1 MYTPLNYSKLN
12 IVESSYI
19 PSMVKNRNNRVYD
32 YWCRSLYQRA
42 ISTLIINVPD
52 RWQGNVKDFLYYCLY
67 RYGFVAVFKHEKV
80 GTVFNPCN
88 ISGFD
93 FYYQPT
99 DALIANPALPT
110 RLELKIGT
118 DCQLLRLTPDYLGI
132 FDVIGYYAEKLA
144 ILDNAINISIINN
157 KFSYILA
164 GKTKAVTE
172 ALKKMMDKINR
183 GEPAVFLDKTLVDD
197 PQSKDTPFQFMERK
211 NLKESYLTSDQLA
224 DMQTIINAFDAEIGI
239 PTVPYHKKER
249 MVTAEAESRN
259 IDAMSRSL
267 VWYESLNNSMQKVN
281 AMFPDLKLSVE
292 MRYPVLEE
300 SEVSDN
306 E

>member
-19 PSMVKNRNNRVYD
+19 PSMVKSRNNRVYD
-32 YWCRSLYQRA
+32 YWSRALYLRA
-42 ISTLIINVPD
+42 ISPIIINVPPK
-52 RWQGNVKDFLYYCLY
+52 WQGNVKDFLYYCLY
-67 RYGFVAVFKHEKV
+67 RYGYVAVFKHEEL
-80 GTVFNPCN
+80 GIVFNPAN
-88 ISGFD
+88 LYGFD

-99 DALIANPALPT
+99 NAIITNPKFKESLD
-110 RLELKIGT
+110 LKIGT
-118 DCQLLRLTPDYLGI
+118 ECEIIKINPDFLGV
-132 FDVIGYYAEKLA
+132 FDIIGYYAEKLA
-144 ILDNAINISIINN
+144 TLDNAINISIINN

-183 GEPAVFLDKTLVDD
+183 GEPAVFLDKTLTDD

-211 NLKESYLTSDQLA
+211 NLKESYLTTDQLA
-224 DMQTIINAFDAEIGI
+224 DMQTLLNAFDAEIGI

-249 MVTAEAESRN
+249 MGTAEAESRN
-259 IDAMSRSL
+259 IDAVSRSL
-267 VWYESLNNSMQKVN
+267 VSYDALKNSMDIVN
-281 AMFPDLKLSVE
+281 AMFPELKLSVE
-292 MRYPVLEE
+292 LRYPVLDEM
-300 SEVSDN
+300 EVLNN